1 MTTIKLIP
9 QEMEFNVSLDS
20 AALPSLFNQSLE
32 TTIDARIETTLKNNE
47 FTRKVRDWLLES
59 IDTHDI
65 ARDMTRYIDYEE
77 MSERICDRTTLFEDD
92 NLHKVIMDDPRF
104 GNKLRSALETLVT
117 SAMINNA
124 VEEQIQQYLSVLAV
138 DAADK
143 AVKIISSRLDKG
155 TDE

>member
-65 ARDMTRYIDYEE
+65 ARDMIRYIDYEE

-104 GNKLRSALETLVT
+104 GNKLRSALETLIT

-124 VEEQIQQYLSVLAV
+124 VEEKIQEYLAALAV
-138 DAADK
+138 DAADR
-143 AVKIISSRLDKG
+143 AVRIISSRLDKG
-155 TDE
+155 ADE

>member
-20 AALPSLFNQSLE
+20 ASLPSLFNQSLE
-32 TTIDARIETTLKNNE
+32 TTIDERIETTLKNTE

-77 MSERICDRTTLFEDD
+77 ISERICDRTTMFEED
-92 NLHKVIMDDPRF
+92 NLPKLIMDDARF
-104 GNKLRSALETLVT
+104 GNKLRSALDSVVT
-117 SAMINNA
+117 SEMINNA
-124 VEEQIQQYLSVLAV
+124 VEEQMQQYLAALAV

-143 AVKIISSRLDKG
+143 AVKIIASRLDKG
-155 TDE
+155 ADE

>member
-1 MTTIKLIP
+1 
-9 QEMEFNVSLDS
+9 MEFNVSLDS

-65 ARDMTRYIDYEE
+65 ARDMIRYIDYEE

-92 NLHKVIMDDPRF
+92 NLHKIIMDDPRF

-124 VEEQIQQYLSVLAV
+124 VEEKIQEYLTALAV
-138 DAADK
+138 DAADR

-155 TDE
+155 ADE

>member
-59 IDTHDI
+59 IDTDDI
-65 ARDMTRYIDYEE
+65 ARGMSRYIDYEE
-77 MSERICDRTTLFEDD
+77 ISERICDRTTLFEDD

-124 VEEQIQQYLSVLAV
+124 IEEKIQEYLTALAV
-138 DAADK
+138 DAADR

-155 TDE
+155 ADE

>member
-59 IDTHDI
+59 IDTDDI
-65 ARDMTRYIDYEE
+65 ARGMSRYIDYEE
-77 MSERICDRTTLFEDD
+77 VSERICDRTTLFEDD

-124 VEEQIQQYLSVLAV
+124 IEEKIQEYLTALAV
-138 DAADK
+138 DAADR

-155 TDE
+155 ADE

>member
-65 ARDMTRYIDYEE
+65 ARDMIRYIDYEE

-124 VEEQIQQYLSVLAV
+124 IEEKIQEYLTALAV
-138 DAADK
+138 DAADR

-155 TDE
+155 ADE

>member
-1 MTTIKLIP
+1 
-9 QEMEFNVSLDS
+9 
-20 AALPSLFNQSLE
+20 
-32 TTIDARIETTLKNNE
+32 
-47 FTRKVRDWLLES
+47 
-59 IDTHDI
+59 
-65 ARDMTRYIDYEE
+65 
-77 MSERICDRTTLFEDD
+77 
-92 NLHKVIMDDPRF
+92 MDDPRF

-124 VEEQIQQYLSVLAV
+124 VEEQIQQYLPVLAV

>member
-20 AALPSLFNQSLE
+20 GALPSLFNQSLE
-32 TTIDARIETTLKNNE
+32 TTIDARIETTLKNTE

-59 IDTHDI
+59 IDTDDI
-65 ARDMTRYIDYEE
+65 ARGVSRYIDYEE

-104 GNKLRSALETLVT
+104 GIKVRSALETLVT

-124 VEEQIQQYLSVLAV
+124 VEEKIQEYLTALAV
-138 DAADK
+138 DAADR

-155 TDE
+155 ADE

>member
-32 TTIDARIETTLKNNE
+32 TTIDARIETTLKNTE

-65 ARDMTRYIDYEE
+65 ARDMIRYIDYEE
-77 MSERICDRTTLFEDD
+77 VSERICDRTTLFEND

-124 VEEQIQQYLSVLAV
+124 IEEKIQEYLTALAV
-138 DAADK
+138 DAADR

-155 TDE
+155 ADE

>member
-20 AALPSLFNQSLE
+20 ASLPSLFNQSLE
-32 TTIDARIETTLKNNE
+32 TTIDERIETTLKNTE

-65 ARDMTRYIDYEE
+65 ARDMIRYIDYEE
-77 MSERICDRTTLFEDD
+77 ISERICDKTTVFEDD
-92 NLHKVIMDDPRF
+92 NLPRLIMEDARF
-104 GNKLRSALETLVT
+104 GNKLRSAMESLVT

-124 VEEQIQQYLSVLAV
+124 VEEQMQQYLAALAV
-138 DAADK
+138 DAADR
-143 AVKIISSRLDKG
+143 AVKIIASRLDKG
-155 TDE
+155 ADE

>member
-32 TTIDARIETTLKNNE
+32 TTIDARIETTLKNTE

-59 IDTHDI
+59 IDTDDI
-65 ARDMTRYIDYEE
+65 ARGMSRYIDYEE
-77 MSERICDRTTLFEDD
+77 VSERICDRTTLFEDD

-124 VEEQIQQYLSVLAV
+124 IEEKIQEYLTALAV
-138 DAADK
+138 DAADR

-155 TDE
+155 ADE

>member
-1 MTTIKLIP
+1 
-9 QEMEFNVSLDS
+9 MEFNVSLDS

>member
-32 TTIDARIETTLKNNE
+32 TTIDARIETTLKNTE

-65 ARDMTRYIDYEE
+65 ARGMTRYIDYEE
-77 MSERICDRTTLFEDD
+77 ISERICDRTTLFEDD

-124 VEEQIQQYLSVLAV
+124 VEEKIQEYLTALAV
-138 DAADK
+138 DAADR

-155 TDE
+155 ADE

>member
-65 ARDMTRYIDYEE
+65 ARDMIRYIDYEE

-92 NLHKVIMDDPRF
+92 NLHKIIMDDPRF

-124 VEEQIQQYLSVLAV
+124 VEEKIQEYLTALAV
-138 DAADK
+138 DAADR

-155 TDE
+155 ADE

>member
-32 TTIDARIETTLKNNE
+32 TTIDARIETTLKNTE

-65 ARDMTRYIDYEE
+65 ARDMIRYIDYEE

-92 NLHKVIMDDPRF
+92 NLHKVIMEDPRF

-124 VEEQIQQYLSVLAV
+124 IEEKIQEYLTALAV
-138 DAADK
+138 DAADR

-155 TDE
+155 ADE